1 MENQTVNEGKTTA
14 IISHLWVIG
23 LIIAFF
29 MNNSKKNYF
38 ASFYIRQMVGLNLIQ
53 VLNGLVIK
61 QLLGN
66 TASYI
71 VGIIVFVL
79 WIISIIGAIKGEEK
93 SVPVVGEQFQDWFK
107 NI

>member
-1 MENQTVNEGKTTA
+1 MENQTVNEGKTMA

-38 ASFYIRQMVGLNLIQ
+38 ASFYIRQMVGVNLIH
-53 VLNGLVIK
+53 VLNGWFVYRFLGTTAGAIVSVIV
-61 QLLGN
+61 L
-66 TASYI
+66 
-71 VGIIVFVL
+71 VL
-79 WIISIIGAIKGEEK
+79 WVISLIGAVKGEEK
-93 SVPVVGEQFQDWFK
+93 RVPVVGDQFQDWFK

>member
-1 MENQTVNEGKTTA
+1 MENQTVNEGKTAA

-29 MNNSKKNYF
+29 MNNNKKNSF
-38 ASFYIRQMVGLNLIQ
+38 TSFYIRQMIGLNLIQ
-53 VLNGLVIK
+53 ILNGWVIQ
-61 QLLGN
+61 QLLGS
-66 TASYI
+66 TASYV
-71 VGIIVFVL
+71 VGLIVFVL

-93 SVPVVGEQFQDWFK
+93 LVPAIGIQFQNWFK

>member
-1 MENQTVNEGKTTA
+1 MKNQTINEGKTTA

-38 ASFYIRQMVGLNLIQ
+38 ASFYIRQMVGVNLIQ
-53 VLNGLVIK
+53 VLNGWIVYK
-61 QLLGN
+61 FLGN
-66 TASYI
+66 TA
-71 VGIIVFVL
+71 GIIVSVIVLVL
-79 WIISIIGAIKGEEK
+79 WVISLIGAVKGEEK
-93 SVPVVGEQFQDWFK
+93 KVPVVGDQFQDWFK

>member
-14 IISHLWVIG
+14 IISHLWIIG

-29 MNNSKKNYF
+29 MNNNKKNSF

-53 VLNGLVIK
+53 LLNGWIIYK
-61 QLLGN
+61 FIGG
-66 TASYI
+66 TAGAI
-71 VGIIVFVL
+71 VGFIVFIL
-79 WIISIIGAIKGEEK
+79 WVISLIGAIKGEEK
-93 SVPVVGEQFQDWFK
+93 LVPAIGLQFQDWFK